1 MDRTRCQAAITC
13 IAPRPPRRV
22 YAFTLVELL
31 MVIAILS
38 LLLAMLT
45 PTLKRARLMA
55 LDVSCRSQFHQVGL
69 AFTTHAARHRA
80 VLPGLW
86 GPPWTG
92 SEDWQKS
99 WMGSE
104 AFTGTF
110 RPAAPCSAVG
120 TTVSAMGGIE
130 SARKLY
136 RCPALRPGVL
146 GSGAGSNGMFDMT
159 MVQSLPGARL
169 DLLPLSAQVILHSV
183 QATVTVGM
191 PVVVEEDP
199 VQNIN
204 RQHIDMGH
212 TAYNRMGSW
221 HVGGS
226 GNYLGADGSAWHLD
240 FDGGVGPEAQDW
252 RAEAPS
258 GQLRNL
264 GVALPYGGWDTQ

>member
-1 MDRTRCQAAITC
+1 MHATRCQVTGAVVT
-13 IAPRPPRRV
+13 RRRHDG
-22 YAFTLVELL
+22 ADGFTLVELL

-45 PTLKRARLMA
+45 PSLKRARLMA
-55 LDVSCRSQFHQVGL
+55 LDVACRSQFHQVGL

-92 SEDWQKS
+92 SEEWQKS

-136 RCPALRPGVL
+136 RCPGLRPGVQ
-146 GSGAGSNGMFDMT
+146 GSGVGSNGLFDMT

-199 VQNIN
+199 IQNIN

-212 TAYNRMGSW
+212 TAYNRLGSW

-226 GNYLGADGSAWHLD
+226 GNYLASDGSAWHLE
-240 FDGGVGPEAQDW
+240 FDGGAGPEAQDW
-252 RAEAPS
+252 RAQGPS